1 MSLRDANCDFV
12 SYRASV
18 AVECS
23 ALCSTSEFIRVAYAR
38 VPAVIRT
45 VHRMQ
50 PHVRCNVS
58 IDN

>member
-1 MSLRDANCDFV
+1 MSLRGAKLWFV
-12 SYRASV
+12 SYSASV
-18 AVECS
+18 AVVHC
-23 ALCSTSEFIRVAYAR
+23 ALCTASEFIRVAYAR
-38 VPAVIRT
+38 VMAVIRT

>member
-1 MSLRDANCDFV
+1 MSLRGANCGFRFV
-12 SYRASV
+12 QG
-18 AVECS
+18 ECGCS
-23 ALCSTSEFIRVAYAR
+23 ALCSATEFIRVAYAR